1 MIYATQNMEIID
13 WIIIGVIAVGTVLG
27 FSKGALRQIATLVG
41 LVAGLLLARA
51 LYFTVGE
58 RMAVEFGTSATVS
71 QIIAFFLIWILVP
84 IALLWVASLLTRV
97 LEVVHL
103 GILNRLAGAVLG
115 GVKYALIVSLAIQL
129 VQFIDPKDQLL
140 PKGTKEKSAMYYPM
154 EEVGEVFVP
163 TIKNVTKEL
172 FEKDII

>member
-1 MIYATQNMEIID
+1 METID
-13 WIIIGVIAVGTVLG
+13 CIIIGFVAVGTVLG
-27 FSKGALRQIATLVG
+27 FTKGALRQVATLVG

-51 LYFTVGE
+51 LYLTVGE
-58 RMAVEFGTSATVS
+58 RMAVELGTSATVA

-103 GILNRLAGAVLG
+103 GILNRIAGALVG
-115 GVKYALIVSLAIQL
+115 GVKYALLASLVIQL
-129 VQFIDPKDQLL
+129 IEFIDPQDGLISKTI
-140 PKGTKEKSAMYYPM
+140 KKSSVLYYSM
-154 EEVGEVFVP
+154 EEVGDVFVP
-163 TIKNVTKEL
+163 TLKNVTKEL

>member
-1 MIYATQNMEIID
+1 MEKID
-13 WIIIGVIAVGTVLG
+13 WIIIGVITVGTVLG
-27 FSKGALRQIATLVG
+27 FSKGAIRQVATLVG

-51 LYFTVGE
+51 LYLTVGE

-84 IALLWVASLLTRV
+84 IALLWVAALLTRV

-103 GILNRLAGAVLG
+103 GILNRLIGALLG
-115 GVKYALIVSLAIQL
+115 GMKYALIISTVVQL
-129 VQFIDPKDQLL
+129 IQFIDPNDQLL
-140 PKGTKEKSAMYYPM
+140 SHDTKEKSVMFYPM
-154 EEVGEVFVP
+154 EELGNKYVP

>member
-1 MIYATQNMEIID
+1 MEIID
-13 WIIIGVIAVGTVLG
+13 WIIIGVVAVGTVLG
-27 FSKGALRQIATLVG
+27 FAKGALRQIATLVG

-51 LYFTVGE
+51 LYLTVGE
-58 RMAVEFGTSATVS
+58 RMAVEFGTSATVA

-115 GVKYALIVSLAIQL
+115 GVKYALLASLVIQL
-129 VQFIDPKDQLL
+129 IEFIDPKDQLL
-140 PKGTKEKSAMYYPM
+140 SQDLKKTSVLYYQM
-154 EEVGEVFVP
+154 EEVGNFFVP
-163 TIKNVTKEL
+163 TIKNMTKEL

>member
-1 MIYATQNMEIID
+1 MEIID
-13 WIIIGVIAVGTVLG
+13 WIIIGIVAVGTVLG
-27 FSKGALRQIATLVG
+27 FSKGALRQVATLVG

-51 LYFTVGE
+51 LYLTVGE
-58 RMAVEFGTSATVS
+58 RMAVEFGTDATVS

-97 LEVVHL
+97 LEVVNL

-129 VQFIDPKDQLL
+129 VQFVDPNDQLIA
-140 PKGTKEKSAMYYPM
+140 KETKKNSATYYPM
-154 EEVGEVFVP
+154 EEVGNMFVP

>member
-1 MIYATQNMEIID
+1 MEIID
-13 WIIIGVIAVGTVLG
+13 WIIVGVVAVGTVLG
-27 FSKGALRQIATLVG
+27 FAKGALRQIATLVG

-51 LYFTVGE
+51 LYLTVGE
-58 RMAVEFGTSATVS
+58 QMAVEFGTSATVS

-84 IALLWVASLLTRV
+84 IALLWVASLLTQV

-103 GILNRLAGAVLG
+103 GILNRLAGAVVG
-115 GVKYALIVSLAIQL
+115 GLKYALIVCLAIQL
-129 VQFIDPKDQLL
+129 IQFIDPKDQLL
-140 PKGTKEKSAMYYPM
+140 PKETKKKSVTYYPM
-154 EEVGEVFVP
+154 EEVGQVFVP